1 MRLYFGVFQPSV
13 VSLSQSLMFNFNEVE
28 TRMAWIQQ
36 MEMLEADA
44 VVDVVVVALTISAI

>member
-1 MRLYFGVFQPSV
+1 MRLYFDVFQPSV